1 MSLIEVRGLKRHF
14 AVSSLVP
21 FRKDT
26 GKVLAVDGVSF
37 AIEARQTFALV
48 GESGSGKT
56 TIVRNVLGIDQPTSG
71 EILFRGRDIRS
82 FDRKERRALRFS
94 IQAVFQD
101 PWSSLNPRMKAGA
114 IITEPLRARHR
125 LPRVEMRAR
134 LKQLL
139 DNVGLP
145 ASAAERYP
153 HQFSGG
159 QRQRI
164 AIARAL
170 SAGPDLI
177 ALDEPVSS
185 LDVSIRAQ
193 IMNLL
198 KDVQEEHGVSYLL
211 IGHHLGT
218 VRYLS
223 HQVGVMYL
231 GKLVEHGSSAEVFG
245 RPLHPYTQALL
256 AASLPVRPASNRPEI
271 VLPGEVPSPV
281 RPPSGCPFHPRCPR
295 AMPVCVRVTPLLTAV
310 ADGQKVSCHLYS
322 VPESESAPV
331 LSSSV
336 ACSGAARGA
345 PISAE
350 AGP

>member
-1 MSLIEVRGLKRHF
+1 
-14 AVSSLVP
+14 
-21 FRKDT
+21 
-26 GKVLAVDGVSF
+26 VSF
-37 AIEARQTFALV
+37 AIEAKQTFALV

-56 TIVRNVLGIDQPTSG
+56 TVVRNVLGIDHPTAG

-114 IITEPLRARHR
+114 IITEPLRARSR
-125 LPRVEMRAR
+125 LRPREVRAR
-134 LKQLL
+134 LRELL
-139 DNVGLP
+139 NSVGLP
-145 ASAAERYP
+145 STAAERYP

-177 ALDEPVSS
+177 TLDEPVSS

-198 KDVQEEHGVSYLL
+198 KDVQAEHGVSYLL
-211 IGHHLGT
+211 VGHHLGT

-231 GKLVEHGSSAEVFG
+231 GKLVEHGPAAEVFS

-256 AASLPVRPASNRPEI
+256 AASLPVRARTRRQEI
-271 VLPGEVPSPV
+271 VLPGEVPSPI
-281 RPPSGCPFHPRCPR
+281 RPPAGCAFHTRCPQ
-295 AMPVCVRVTPLLTAV
+295 AMSICSCVTPVLAPVSDGSEV
-310 ADGQKVSCHLYS
+310 ACHLY
-322 VPESESAPV
+322 PPPNSEPASM
-331 LSSSV
+331 LSTLT
-336 ACSGAARGA
+336 AGNGDDGAALTAR
-345 PISAE
+345 S
-350 AGP
+350 GP